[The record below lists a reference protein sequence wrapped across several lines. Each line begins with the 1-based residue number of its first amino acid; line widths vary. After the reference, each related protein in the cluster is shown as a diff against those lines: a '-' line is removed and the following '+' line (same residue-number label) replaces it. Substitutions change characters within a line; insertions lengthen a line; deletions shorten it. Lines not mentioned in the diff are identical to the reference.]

1 MASAADA
8 GTWRGDSDAE
18 PALRQMLT
26 SRGVDVSRW
35 GTGNAKSVAS
45 LLEEVTS
52 NETTLRLDDTNAVT
66 RELHVMQVA
75 VRDPRHQDRV
85 LVEASQILPDGRERR
100 REVLLAEKM
109 IAGEPWQDAAMRG
122 IAEELGS
129 ILGDVLYVRLKED
142 THSVRTAAH
151 ESPSYPGLAT
161 QYTIHRVDADV
172 EGLPTDVD
180 SFTTEEPRPG
190 GKQLVTHWEW
200 RRDIPPDKW
209 FGYA

>member
-1 MASAADA
+1 MASVADA
-8 GTWRGDSDAE
+8 SVWRGDSEAE
-18 PALRQMLT
+18 LRELLT

-35 GTGNAKSVAS
+35 GTGNAKTCAS

-52 NETTLRLDDTNAVT
+52 NETTLRLDNNTVT

-75 VRDPRHQDRV
+75 VRDPRHRDRV

-109 IAGEPWQDAAMRG
+109 IGGELWQDAAMRG

-129 ILGDVLYVRLKED
+129 ILGDVLYARLKED

-151 ESPSYPGLAT
+151 ESPSYPGLST

-180 SFTTEEPRPG
+180 AFQTVEPRAG
-190 GKQLVTHWEW
+190 GTTLVTHWEW
-200 RRDIPPDKW
+200 RKEVPPDKW

>member
-1 MASAADA
+1 MANAADA
-8 GTWRGDSDAE
+8 TIWRDDSEAE
-18 PALRQMLT
+18 LRDLLT

-35 GTGNAKSVAS
+35 GTGNAKTCAS

-52 NETTLRLDDTNAVT
+52 NETTLRLDDTNNTVT
-66 RELHVMQVA
+66 RELHVIQVA
-75 VRDPRHQDRV
+75 VRDSRHSDRV

-109 IAGEPWQDAAMRG
+109 IAGEQWQDAAVRG

-129 ILGDVLYVRLKED
+129 ILGDVLYARLKEE

-151 ESPSYPGLAT
+151 ASPSYPGLST
-161 QYTIHRVDADV
+161 HYTIHRVDADV

-180 SFTTEEPRPG
+180 KFETVEPRAG
-190 GKQLVTHWEW
+190 GTTLVTHWEW
-200 RRDIPPDKW
+200 RSEIPADKW